1 MAHIVFVDA
10 GVTSHLNRSY
20 KIAHQLEA
28 SGDHITF
35 LSALESAEPQVLAQ
49 GFDFVLLR
57 EEAEIVSQYEA
68 LSKQITQH
76 RFKSLLNWSERI
88 KLAQIR
94 HKHHLTSTEFEQLV
108 TELDPNLLIIDA
120 ELSAHIIRAMAL
132 GIPVLIIDFHCSPRR
147 AKGVPIL
154 SSNLI
159 PTGTV
164 WNQWAISATWHFTY
178 LQRRLKHSLGPVY
191 YGGNRFDWMS
201 ILRVLARQRGLDFD
215 AEFDLKQWRDITPR
229 NIRTLILAAREFDFS
244 HDIENRDDYVGPMVL
259 LERQEPINDPA
270 YQRTLRAIADKKTR
284 GAKRCLVFC
293 SMGTVYANYDFFQ
306 RVIRALSGRPD
317 YDLILAV
324 GQDLSLDDFEP
335 TPDNVY
341 LFQKVPQLDLLKR
354 VDIVVTHGGIGSIN
368 ECILLGVPMVVYSD
382 GYYDRNGCAARVAYH
397 GLGLRGDFH
406 RDTPAQ
412 IAQKIDQVLHNPQYK
427 ANVGR
432 MQQVYLT
439 YHHSDRVVQLIHSM
453 LESS

>member
-10 GVTSHLNRSY
+10 GVTSHLNRSC

-35 LSALESAEPQVLAQ
+35 LSARESAESQVLAQ

-57 EEAEIVSQYEA
+57 EEAEVVDRYEA
-68 LSKQITQH
+68 LSRRMREHDVQSFSF
-76 RFKSLLNWSERI
+76 RAERI
-88 KLAQIR
+88 NLAKIR
-94 HKHHLTSTEFEQLV
+94 HNHHSKSTEFEQLV

-120 ELSAHIIRAMAL
+120 EVSAHIIRAMAL
-132 GIPVLIIDFHCSPRR
+132 GIPALIIDFHCSPRR

-164 WNQWAISATWHFTY
+164 WNQWAIGATWHFTY
-178 LQRRLKHSLGPVY
+178 LQRRLKYSLGPIY

-229 NIRTLILAAREFDFS
+229 NIRTLILAAREFDFP
-244 HDIENRDDYVGPMVL
+244 HDTENRDDYVGPMVL

-270 YQRTLRAIADKKTR
+270 YQHALRAIADKKTR
-284 GAKRCLVFC
+284 EAERFLIYC
-293 SMGTVYANYDFFQ
+293 SMGTFYSNFDYFQ
-306 RVIRALSGRPD
+306 RVIKAVSDKPN

-324 GQDLSLDDFEP
+324 GHDFSLVDLEP

-341 LFQKVPQLDLLKR
+341 PFQHVPQLDVLKR
-354 VDIVVTHGGIGSIN
+354 ADIAVTHGGIGTIN

-412 IAQKIDQVLHNPQYK
+412 IAQKIDQVLHNPQHK
-427 ANVGR
+427 ANVDR
-432 MQQVYLT
+432 MQQIYLT
-439 YHHSDRVVQLIHSM
+439 YHHSDRVVQLIHGM
-453 LESS
+453 LASS